1 MVAPPL
7 SLCFYGA
14 IDFFHLSTR
23 LTTINIYSLIY
34 KYIYIIFLMKADV
47 IVIGGGHAGC
57 EAAAAAA
64 RIGVKTILITHKF
77 ETIGQMSCNPAIGG
91 VGKSHLVKEIDAADG
106 IMARC
111 ADRAAIHL
119 KVLNSSKGPAVRAT
133 RAQADRELYKKSVQ
147 KELKNLE
154 NLEIVEGE
162 VTDFGIQNNQIGSVT
177 VGESKILKAQKVIL
191 TTGTFL
197 NGKLFTGMDNN
208 EGGRVGDNSSKKLA
222 EKLRNID
229 FSVGRLKTGTPPRIH
244 KDSINWEILEE
255 QKGDVPRPTISFLS
269 DQSIHPKQVPC
280 FITRTNEKTH
290 EIIIGDL
297 DRSPMFSGKIE
308 GVGPRYCPSIEDKIF
323 RFKDKKSH
331 QIFIE
336 PEGLNSD
343 LIYPNGIST
352 SLPKDCQ
359 EKFVRSIEGFESAKI
374 TQYGYA
380 VEYDFFDPRE
390 LHETLETRKIKNLYF
405 AGQIN
410 GTTGYEEA
418 AAQGLVA
425 GANAALSFLGKDP
438 WTPSREESYLGVLI
452 DDLVT
457 LGTKEPYRM
466 FTSRSEHRLI
476 LREDNA
482 DQRITEKAYKVGL
495 VSESRYQ
502 IFSEKKNKIIKE
514 KDKLA
519 KLFLRPEDEK
529 IYSSLKIKE
538 PKSATSFLDLLK
550 RPDLDFQDLA
560 KAFSIETP
568 DNDIVFDIE
577 TNQRYSGYIKR
588 QMDEIEKM
596 KKNRNAHIPSNF
608 DYSNVKGLS
617 AEITQKLS
625 KVEPKTLAQAWR
637 IPGIT
642 PAAISALMVYLKR
655 NETETADKNARGSTR
670 ES

>member
-1 MVAPPL
+1 
-7 SLCFYGA
+7 
-14 IDFFHLSTR
+14 
-23 LTTINIYSLIY
+23 
-34 KYIYIIFLMKADV
+34 MKADI

-162 VTDFGIQNNQIGSVT
+162 VTDLGIQNNQIGSVT

-438 WTPSREESYLGVLI
+438 WTPGREESYLGVLI

-482 DQRITEKAYKVGL
+482 DQRITEKAFKVGL
-495 VSESRYQ
+495 VSESRYK

-655 NETETADKNARGSTR
+655 NETETADKNASGSTR

>member
-1 MVAPPL
+1 
-7 SLCFYGA
+7 
-14 IDFFHLSTR
+14 
-23 LTTINIYSLIY
+23 
-34 KYIYIIFLMKADV
+34 MKADI

-111 ADRAAIHL
+111 ADKAAIHL

-147 KELKNLE
+147 KELKRLE
-154 NLEIVEGE
+154 NLEIIEGE
-162 VTDFGIQNNQIGSVT
+162 VTDFDIKNNQIGSVT

-197 NGKLFTGMDNN
+197 NGKLFTGMDYN
-208 EGGRVGDNSSKKLA
+208 EGGRTGDNSSKKLA

-255 QKGDVPRPTISFLS
+255 QKGDAPRPTISFLS
-269 DQSIHPKQVPC
+269 DQSIHPKQLSC

-359 EKFVRSIEGFESAKI
+359 EKFVRSIEGFESAQI

-425 GANAALSFLGKDP
+425 GANAALSFLGEDP
-438 WTPSREESYLGVLI
+438 WTPGREESYLGVLI

-482 DQRITEKAYKVGL
+482 DQRITEKAYKAGL
-495 VSESRYQ
+495 VSEGRYK

-529 IYSSLKIKE
+529 IYGALKIKE

-550 RPDLDFQDLA
+550 RPDLDFHDLA
-560 KAFSIETP
+560 QAFSIETP

-596 KKNRNAHIPSNF
+596 KKNRNAHIPLNF

-655 NETETADKNARGSTR
+655 NEKETADKNARGSIR

>member
-1 MVAPPL
+1 
-7 SLCFYGA
+7 
-14 IDFFHLSTR
+14 
-23 LTTINIYSLIY
+23 
-34 KYIYIIFLMKADV
+34 MKADI

-162 VTDFGIQNNQIGSVT
+162 VTDFGIQNNQIRSVT

-208 EGGRVGDNSSKKLA
+208 EGGRAGDNSSKKLA

-255 QKGDVPRPTISFLS
+255 QKGDFPRPTISFLS

-352 SLPKDCQ
+352 SLPKDSQ

-438 WTPSREESYLGVLI
+438 WTPGREESYLGVLI

-495 VSESRYQ
+495 VSESRYK

-625 KVEPKTLAQAWR
+625 KVEPRTLAQAWR

>member
-1 MVAPPL
+1 
-7 SLCFYGA
+7 
-14 IDFFHLSTR
+14 
-23 LTTINIYSLIY
+23 
-34 KYIYIIFLMKADV
+34 MKADI

-495 VSESRYQ
+495 VSESRYK

-596 KKNRNAHIPSNF
+596 KKNRNAHIPSNL

-655 NETETADKNARGSTR
+655 NETETADKNASGSTR

>member
-1 MVAPPL
+1 
-7 SLCFYGA
+7 
-14 IDFFHLSTR
+14 
-23 LTTINIYSLIY
+23 
-34 KYIYIIFLMKADV
+34 MKADI

-162 VTDFGIQNNQIGSVT
+162 VTDFGIQNNQIRSVT

-208 EGGRVGDNSSKKLA
+208 EGGRAGDNSSKKLA

-438 WTPSREESYLGVLI
+438 WTPGREESYLGVLI

-495 VSESRYQ
+495 VSESRYK

-625 KVEPKTLAQAWR
+625 KVEPRTLAQAWR

>member
-1 MVAPPL
+1 
-7 SLCFYGA
+7 
-14 IDFFHLSTR
+14 
-23 LTTINIYSLIY
+23 
-34 KYIYIIFLMKADV
+34 MKADI

-154 NLEIVEGE
+154 HLEIVEGE

-390 LHETLETRKIKNLYF
+390 LHETLETKKIKNLYF

-495 VSESRYQ
+495 VSESRYK

-655 NETETADKNARGSTR
+655 NETETADKNASGSTR

>member
-1 MVAPPL
+1 
-7 SLCFYGA
+7 
-14 IDFFHLSTR
+14 
-23 LTTINIYSLIY
+23 
-34 KYIYIIFLMKADV
+34 MKVDI

-154 NLEIVEGE
+154 HLEIVEGE

-495 VSESRYQ
+495 VSESRYK

-655 NETETADKNARGSTR
+655 NETETTDKNASGSTR

>member
-1 MVAPPL
+1 ME
-7 SLCFYGA
+7 
-14 IDFFHLSTR
+14 
-23 LTTINIYSLIY
+23 
-34 KYIYIIFLMKADV
+34 ADV

-64 RIGVKTILITHKF
+64 RIGVRTILVTHKF

-162 VTDFGIQNNQIGSVT
+162 VTDFDIQNNQIGSVT
-177 VGESKILKAQKVIL
+177 VGKGEILKAQKVIL

-269 DQSIHPKQVPC
+269 DQSIHPEQVSC

-290 EIIIGDL
+290 EIIIDDL

-359 EKFVRSIEGFESAKI
+359 EKFVRSIEGFESAQI

-425 GANAALSFLGKDP
+425 GANAALSFLEKDP
-438 WTPSREESYLGVLI
+438 WTPGREESYLGVLI

-482 DQRITEKAYKVGL
+482 DQRITEKAYKAGL
-495 VSESRYQ
+495 VSDGRYK

-529 IYSSLKIKE
+529 IYSKLKIKE

-550 RPDLDFQDLA
+550 RPDLDFHDLA

-568 DNDIVFDIE
+568 ENDIVFDIE

-608 DYSNVKGLS
+608 EYSNVKGLS

-655 NETETADKNARGSTR
+655 NEKETADKNARGSIR
-670 ES
+670 GS

>member
-1 MVAPPL
+1 M
-7 SLCFYGA
+7 
-14 IDFFHLSTR
+14 
-23 LTTINIYSLIY
+23 
-34 KYIYIIFLMKADV
+34 
-47 IVIGGGHAGC
+47 
-57 EAAAAAA
+57 
-64 RIGVKTILITHKF
+64 
-77 ETIGQMSCNPAIGG
+77 
-91 VGKSHLVKEIDAADG
+91 
-106 IMARC
+106 
-111 ADRAAIHL
+111 
-119 KVLNSSKGPAVRAT
+119 
-133 RAQADRELYKKSVQ
+133 
-147 KELKNLE
+147 
-154 NLEIVEGE
+154 
-162 VTDFGIQNNQIGSVT
+162 
-177 VGESKILKAQKVIL
+177 
-191 TTGTFL
+191 
-197 NGKLFTGMDNN
+197 
-208 EGGRVGDNSSKKLA
+208 
-222 EKLRNID
+222 
-229 FSVGRLKTGTPPRIH
+229 KTGTPPRIH

-269 DQSIHPKQVPC
+269 DQSIHPEQVSC

-290 EIIIGDL
+290 EIIIDDL

-359 EKFVRSIEGFESAKI
+359 EKFVRSIEGFESAQI

-425 GANAALSFLGKDP
+425 GANAALSFLEKDP
-438 WTPSREESYLGVLI
+438 WTPGREESYLGVLI

-482 DQRITEKAYKVGL
+482 DQRITEKAYKAGL
-495 VSESRYQ
+495 VSDGRYK

-529 IYSSLKIKE
+529 IYSKLKIKE

-550 RPDLDFQDLA
+550 RPDLDFHDLA
-560 KAFSIETP
+560 KAFSIDIPE
-568 DNDIVFDIE
+568 NDIVFDIE

-596 KKNRNAHIPSNF
+596 KKNRNALIPSNF

-655 NETETADKNARGSTR
+655 DEKKTADKNARGSIR
-670 ES
+670 EP

>member
-1 MVAPPL
+1 
-7 SLCFYGA
+7 
-14 IDFFHLSTR
+14 
-23 LTTINIYSLIY
+23 
-34 KYIYIIFLMKADV
+34 MKADI

-57 EAAAAAA
+57 EAAAASA

-162 VTDFGIQNNQIGSVT
+162 VTDFGIQNNQICSVT

-374 TQYGYA
+374 THYGYA

-482 DQRITEKAYKVGL
+482 DQRITEKAYRVGL
-495 VSESRYQ
+495 VSESRYK

-655 NETETADKNARGSTR
+655 NETDTADKNACGSTR

>member
-1 MVAPPL
+1 
-7 SLCFYGA
+7 
-14 IDFFHLSTR
+14 
-23 LTTINIYSLIY
+23 
-34 KYIYIIFLMKADV
+34 MKADI

-64 RIGVKTILITHKF
+64 RIGVKTVLITHKF

-111 ADRAAIHL
+111 ADKAAIHL

-147 KELKNLE
+147 KELKRLE

-162 VTDFGIQNNQIGSVT
+162 VTDFDIKNNQIGSVT

-255 QKGDVPRPTISFLS
+255 QKGDAPRPTISFLS
-269 DQSIHPKQVPC
+269 DQSIHPKQLSC

-359 EKFVRSIEGFESAKI
+359 EKFVRSIEGFESAQI

-438 WTPSREESYLGVLI
+438 WTPGREESYLGVLI

-482 DQRITEKAYKVGL
+482 DQRITEKAYKAGL
-495 VSESRYQ
+495 VSEGRYK

-529 IYSSLKIKE
+529 IYGALKIKE

-550 RPDLDFQDLA
+550 RPDLDFHDLA
-560 KAFSIETP
+560 QAFSIETP

-596 KKNRNAHIPSNF
+596 KKNRNAHIPLNF

-655 NETETADKNARGSTR
+655 NEKETADKNARGSIR

>member
-1 MVAPPL
+1 
-7 SLCFYGA
+7 
-14 IDFFHLSTR
+14 
-23 LTTINIYSLIY
+23 
-34 KYIYIIFLMKADV
+34 MKADV

-57 EAAAAAA
+57 EAAAASA
-64 RIGVKTILITHKF
+64 RIGVKTILVTHKF

-111 ADRAAIHL
+111 ADSAAIHL

-133 RAQADRELYKKSVQ
+133 RAQADRELYKKVVQ

-162 VTDFGIQNNQIGSVT
+162 VTDLDIKNNQIVSVS

-208 EGGRVGDNSSKKLA
+208 EGGRAGDNSSKKLA

-255 QKGDVPRPTISFLS
+255 QKGDVPRPTMSFLS
-269 DQSIHPKQVPC
+269 DQSTHPKQVPC

-290 EIIIGDL
+290 EIIMGDL

-438 WTPSREESYLGVLI
+438 WTPGREESYLGVLI

-482 DQRITEKAYKVGL
+482 DQRITEKAYKAGL
-495 VSESRYQ
+495 VSGGRYKT
-502 IFSEKKNKIIKE
+502 FSKKKNKIIKE

-529 IYSSLKIKE
+529 IYSILKIKE

-550 RPDLDFQDLA
+550 RPDLDFYALA

-577 TNQRYSGYIKR
+577 TNERYSGYIKR

-596 KKNRNAHIPSNF
+596 KKNRNAHIPPNF
-608 DYSNVKGLS
+608 DYSNVKGIS

-655 NETETADKNARGSTR
+655 NEKQTADKNAHASIR
-670 ES
+670 EP

>member
-1 MVAPPL
+1 
-7 SLCFYGA
+7 
-14 IDFFHLSTR
+14 
-23 LTTINIYSLIY
+23 
-34 KYIYIIFLMKADV
+34 MKTDI

-57 EAAAAAA
+57 EAASAAA
-64 RIGVKTILITHKF
+64 RIGVRTILITHKF

-438 WTPSREESYLGVLI
+438 WTPGREESYLGVLI

-495 VSESRYQ
+495 VSESRYK

-550 RPDLDFQDLA
+550 RPDLDFHDLA

-608 DYSNVKGLS
+608 DYSDVKGLS

-670 ES
+670 DS

>member
-1 MVAPPL
+1 
-7 SLCFYGA
+7 
-14 IDFFHLSTR
+14 
-23 LTTINIYSLIY
+23 
-34 KYIYIIFLMKADV
+34 MKADI

-133 RAQADRELYKKSVQ
+133 RAQADRELYKKAVQ

-154 NLEIVEGE
+154 HLEIVEGE
-162 VTDFGIQNNQIGSVT
+162 VTDFGIQNNQIASVT

-208 EGGRVGDNSSKKLA
+208 EGGRAGDNSSKKLA

-495 VSESRYQ
+495 VSESRYK

-608 DYSNVKGLS
+608 DYTNVKGLS

>member
-1 MVAPPL
+1 
-7 SLCFYGA
+7 
-14 IDFFHLSTR
+14 
-23 LTTINIYSLIY
+23 
-34 KYIYIIFLMKADV
+34 MKADI

-154 NLEIVEGE
+154 HLEIVEGE

-255 QKGDVPRPTISFLS
+255 QKGDVPRPTISFSS

-290 EIIIGDL
+290 EIIMGDL

-495 VSESRYQ
+495 VSESRYK

>member
-1 MVAPPL
+1 
-7 SLCFYGA
+7 
-14 IDFFHLSTR
+14 
-23 LTTINIYSLIY
+23 
-34 KYIYIIFLMKADV
+34 MKADI

-111 ADRAAIHL
+111 ADRAAIHI

-133 RAQADRELYKKSVQ
+133 RAQADRELYKKAVQ

-154 NLEIVEGE
+154 HLEIVEGE

-425 GANAALSFLGKDP
+425 GANAALSSLGKDP

-495 VSESRYQ
+495 VSESRYK

-655 NETETADKNARGSTR
+655 NETETADKNASGSTR

>member
-1 MVAPPL
+1 
-7 SLCFYGA
+7 
-14 IDFFHLSTR
+14 
-23 LTTINIYSLIY
+23 
-34 KYIYIIFLMKADV
+34 MKADI

-64 RIGVKTILITHKF
+64 RIGVKTVLITHKF

-111 ADRAAIHL
+111 ADKAAIHL

-147 KELKNLE
+147 KELKRLE
-154 NLEIVEGE
+154 NLEIIEGE
-162 VTDFGIQNNQIGSVT
+162 VTDFDIKNNQIGSVT

-269 DQSIHPKQVPC
+269 DQSIHPKQLSC

-359 EKFVRSIEGFESAKI
+359 EKFVRSIEGFESAQI

-425 GANAALSFLGKDP
+425 GANAALSFLGEDP
-438 WTPSREESYLGVLI
+438 WTPGREESYLGVLI

-482 DQRITEKAYKVGL
+482 DQRITEKAYKAGL
-495 VSESRYQ
+495 VSEGRYK

-529 IYSSLKIKE
+529 IYGALKIKE

-550 RPDLDFQDLA
+550 RPDLDFHDLA
-560 KAFSIETP
+560 QAFSIETP

-596 KKNRNAHIPSNF
+596 KKNRNAHIPLNF

-655 NETETADKNARGSTR
+655 NEKETADKNARGSIR

>member
-1 MVAPPL
+1 M
-7 SLCFYGA
+7 
-14 IDFFHLSTR
+14 R
-23 LTTINIYSLIY
+23 
-34 KYIYIIFLMKADV
+34 ADI
-47 IVIGGGHAGC
+47 IVIGARHEGC
-57 EAAAAAA
+57 EAAAASA

-162 VTDFGIQNNQIGSVT
+162 VTDFGIQNNQICSVT

-244 KDSINWEILEE
+244 KDSINWETLEE

-290 EIIIGDL
+290 EIIMGDL

-425 GANAALSFLGKDP
+425 GANAALSFLGKDS
-438 WTPSREESYLGVLI
+438 WTPGREESYLGVLI

-495 VSESRYQ
+495 VSESRYK
-502 IFSEKKNKIIKE
+502 IFSEKKDKIIKE

-608 DYSNVKGLS
+608 DYSDVKGLS

-655 NETETADKNARGSTR
+655 NEKETADKNARGSIR

>member
-1 MVAPPL
+1 
-7 SLCFYGA
+7 
-14 IDFFHLSTR
+14 
-23 LTTINIYSLIY
+23 
-34 KYIYIIFLMKADV
+34 MKADI

-64 RIGVKTILITHKF
+64 RIGVKTVLITHKF

-111 ADRAAIHL
+111 ADKAAIHL

-147 KELKNLE
+147 KELKRLE

-162 VTDFGIQNNQIGSVT
+162 VTDFDIKNNQIGSVT
-177 VGESKILKAQKVIL
+177 VGESKILRAQKVIL

-269 DQSIHPKQVPC
+269 DQSIHPKQLSC

-290 EIIIGDL
+290 EIIIDDL

-359 EKFVRSIEGFESAKI
+359 EKFVRSIEGFESAQI

-438 WTPSREESYLGVLI
+438 WTPGREESYLGVLI

-482 DQRITEKAYKVGL
+482 DQRITEKAYKAGL
-495 VSESRYQ
+495 VSEGRYKT
-502 IFSEKKNKIIKE
+502 FSEKKNKIIKE

-529 IYSSLKIKE
+529 IYGALKIKE

-550 RPDLDFQDLA
+550 RPDLDFHDLA
-560 KAFSIETP
+560 QAFSIETP

-596 KKNRNAHIPSNF
+596 KKNRNAHIPLNF

-655 NETETADKNARGSTR
+655 NEKETADKNARGSIR

>member
-1 MVAPPL
+1 
-7 SLCFYGA
+7 
-14 IDFFHLSTR
+14 
-23 LTTINIYSLIY
+23 
-34 KYIYIIFLMKADV
+34 MKADI

-147 KELKNLE
+147 RELKNLE
-154 NLEIVEGE
+154 HLEIVEGE

-495 VSESRYQ
+495 VSESRYK

-655 NETETADKNARGSTR
+655 NETETADKNASGSTR

>member
-1 MVAPPL
+1 
-7 SLCFYGA
+7 
-14 IDFFHLSTR
+14 
-23 LTTINIYSLIY
+23 
-34 KYIYIIFLMKADV
+34 MKADV

-77 ETIGQMSCNPAIGG
+77 ATIGQMSCNPAIGG

-111 ADRAAIHL
+111 ADMAAIHL

-208 EGGRVGDNSSKKLA
+208 EGGRAGDNSSKKLA

-290 EIIIGDL
+290 EIIMGDL

-438 WTPSREESYLGVLI
+438 WTPGREESYLGVLI

-495 VSESRYQ
+495 VSESRYK

-519 KLFLRPEDEK
+519 KLFLRPEDKK

-588 QMDEIEKM
+588 QTDEIEKM

-655 NETETADKNARGSTR
+655 NETETADKNARGSIR
-670 ES
+670 EP

>member
-1 MVAPPL
+1 
-7 SLCFYGA
+7 
-14 IDFFHLSTR
+14 
-23 LTTINIYSLIY
+23 
-34 KYIYIIFLMKADV
+34 MKADI

-133 RAQADRELYKKSVQ
+133 RAQADRDLYKKAVQ

-154 NLEIVEGE
+154 HLEIVEGE

-476 LREDNA
+476 LRA
-482 DQRITEKAYKVGL
+482 
-495 VSESRYQ
+495 VSYTH
-502 IFSEKKNKIIKE
+502 
-514 KDKLA
+514 
-519 KLFLRPEDEK
+519 LR
-529 IYSSLKIKE
+529 
-538 PKSATSFLDLLK
+538 AH
-550 RPDLDFQDLA
+550 
-560 KAFSIETP
+560 ET
-568 DNDIVFDIE
+568 
-577 TNQRYSGYIKR
+577 
-588 QMDEIEKM
+588 
-596 KKNRNAHIPSNF
+596 
-608 DYSNVKGLS
+608 
-617 AEITQKLS
+617 
-625 KVEPKTLAQAWR
+625 
-637 IPGIT
+637 
-642 PAAISALMVYLKR
+642 
-655 NETETADKNARGSTR
+655 
-670 ES
+670 

>member
-1 MVAPPL
+1 
-7 SLCFYGA
+7 
-14 IDFFHLSTR
+14 
-23 LTTINIYSLIY
+23 
-34 KYIYIIFLMKADV
+34 MKADI

-154 NLEIVEGE
+154 HLEIVEGE

-438 WTPSREESYLGVLI
+438 WTPGREESYLGVLI

-495 VSESRYQ
+495 VSESRYK

-655 NETETADKNARGSTR
+655 NETETADKNASGSTR

>member
-1 MVAPPL
+1 
-7 SLCFYGA
+7 
-14 IDFFHLSTR
+14 
-23 LTTINIYSLIY
+23 
-34 KYIYIIFLMKADV
+34 MKADV

-359 EKFVRSIEGFESAKI
+359 EKFVRSIEGFERAKI

-438 WTPSREESYLGVLI
+438 WTPGREESYLGVLI

-495 VSESRYQ
+495 VSESRYK

-655 NETETADKNARGSTR
+655 NETETADKNASGSIR

>member
-1 MVAPPL
+1 
-7 SLCFYGA
+7 
-14 IDFFHLSTR
+14 
-23 LTTINIYSLIY
+23 
-34 KYIYIIFLMKADV
+34 MKADI

-57 EAAAAAA
+57 EAAAASA

-162 VTDFGIQNNQIGSVT
+162 VTDFGIQNNQICSVT

-244 KDSINWEILEE
+244 KDSINWETLEE

-438 WTPSREESYLGVLI
+438 WTPGREESYLGVLI

-495 VSESRYQ
+495 VSESRYE

-608 DYSNVKGLS
+608 DYSDVKGLS

-670 ES
+670 DS

>member
-1 MVAPPL
+1 
-7 SLCFYGA
+7 
-14 IDFFHLSTR
+14 
-23 LTTINIYSLIY
+23 
-34 KYIYIIFLMKADV
+34 MKADI

-64 RIGVKTILITHKF
+64 RMGVKTILITHKF

-133 RAQADRELYKKSVQ
+133 RAQADRELYKKAVQ

-154 NLEIVEGE
+154 HLEIVEGE

-495 VSESRYQ
+495 VSESRYK

>member
-1 MVAPPL
+1 
-7 SLCFYGA
+7 
-14 IDFFHLSTR
+14 
-23 LTTINIYSLIY
+23 
-34 KYIYIIFLMKADV
+34 MKADI

-64 RIGVKTILITHKF
+64 RIGVKTVLITHKF

-111 ADRAAIHL
+111 ADKAAIHL

-147 KELKNLE
+147 KELKRLE

-162 VTDFGIQNNQIGSVT
+162 VTDFDIKNNQIGSVT

-255 QKGDVPRPTISFLS
+255 QKGDAPRPTISFLS
-269 DQSIHPKQVPC
+269 DQSIHPKQLSC

-359 EKFVRSIEGFESAKI
+359 EKFVRSIEGFESAQI

-425 GANAALSFLGKDP
+425 GANAALSFLGEDP
-438 WTPSREESYLGVLI
+438 WTPGREESYLGVLI

-482 DQRITEKAYKVGL
+482 DQRITEKAYKAGL
-495 VSESRYQ
+495 VSEGRYK

-529 IYSSLKIKE
+529 IYGALKIKE

-550 RPDLDFQDLA
+550 RPDLDFHDLA
-560 KAFSIETP
+560 QAFSIDTP
-568 DNDIVFDIE
+568 DKDIVFDIE

-596 KKNRNAHIPSNF
+596 KKNRNAHIPLNF

-655 NETETADKNARGSTR
+655 NEKETADKNASGSIR

>member
-1 MVAPPL
+1 
-7 SLCFYGA
+7 
-14 IDFFHLSTR
+14 
-23 LTTINIYSLIY
+23 
-34 KYIYIIFLMKADV
+34 MKADV

-64 RIGVKTILITHKF
+64 RIGVKTILVTHKF

-162 VTDFGIQNNQIGSVT
+162 VTDFDIQNNQIGSVT
-177 VGESKILKAQKVIL
+177 VGKAEILKAQKVIL

-359 EKFVRSIEGFESAKI
+359 EKFVRSIEGFESAQI

-425 GANAALSFLGKDP
+425 GANAALSFLEKDP
-438 WTPSREESYLGVLI
+438 WTPGREESYLGVLI

-482 DQRITEKAYKVGL
+482 DQRITEKAYKAGL
-495 VSESRYQ
+495 VSDGRYK

-529 IYSSLKIKE
+529 IYSKLKIKE

-550 RPDLDFQDLA
+550 RPDLDFHDLA
-560 KAFSIETP
+560 KAFSIEIP
-568 DNDIVFDIE
+568 ENDIVFDIE

-655 NETETADKNARGSTR
+655 NEKETADKNARGSIR
-670 ES
+670 EP

>member
-1 MVAPPL
+1 
-7 SLCFYGA
+7 
-14 IDFFHLSTR
+14 
-23 LTTINIYSLIY
+23 
-34 KYIYIIFLMKADV
+34 MKADI

-64 RIGVKTILITHKF
+64 RIGVKTILVTHKF

-119 KVLNSSKGPAVRAT
+119 KVLNCSKGPAVRAT

-162 VTDFGIQNNQIGSVT
+162 VTDFDIQNNQIVSVT
-177 VGESKILKAQKVIL
+177 VGEGKTLKAQKVIL

-208 EGGRVGDNSSKKLA
+208 EGGRVGENSSKKLA

-308 GVGPRYCPSIEDKIF
+308 GAGPRYCPSIEDKIF
-323 RFKDKKSH
+323 RFKDKNSH

-343 LIYPNGIST
+343 LVYPNGIST

-359 EKFVRSIEGFESAKI
+359 EKFVRSIEGFESAQI

-390 LHETLETRKIKNLYF
+390 LHETLETRKVKNLYF

-438 WTPSREESYLGVLI
+438 WTPGREESYLGVLI

-482 DQRITEKAYKVGL
+482 DQRITEKAYKAGL
-495 VSESRYQ
+495 VSESRYK

-529 IYSSLKIKE
+529 IYSALNIKE
-538 PKSATSFLDLLK
+538 PKSATCFLDLLK
-550 RPDLDFQDLA
+550 RPDLDFHDLA
-560 KAFSIETP
+560 KAFSIEIP
-568 DNDIVFDIE
+568 ENDIIFDIE

-608 DYSNVKGLS
+608 DYSKVKGLS

-642 PAAISALMVYLKR
+642 PAAISALMIYLKR
-655 NETETADKNARGSTR
+655 NEKETADKNARESIR

>member
-1 MVAPPL
+1 
-7 SLCFYGA
+7 
-14 IDFFHLSTR
+14 
-23 LTTINIYSLIY
+23 
-34 KYIYIIFLMKADV
+34 MKADV

-64 RIGVKTILITHKF
+64 RIGVKTILVTHKF

-147 KELKNLE
+147 KELKKLE

-162 VTDFGIQNNQIGSVT
+162 VTDFDIQNNQIGSVT
-177 VGESKILKAQKVIL
+177 VGKGEILKAQKVIL

-269 DQSIHPKQVPC
+269 DQSIHPEQVSC

-290 EIIIGDL
+290 EIIIDDL

-359 EKFVRSIEGFESAKI
+359 EKFVRSIEGFESAQI

-425 GANAALSFLGKDP
+425 GANAALSFLEKDP
-438 WTPSREESYLGVLI
+438 WTPGREESYLGVLI

-482 DQRITEKAYKVGL
+482 DQRITEKAYKAGL
-495 VSESRYQ
+495 VSEGRYK

-529 IYSSLKIKE
+529 IYSKLKIKE

-550 RPDLDFQDLA
+550 RPDLDFHDLA
-560 KAFSIETP
+560 KAFSIEIP
-568 DNDIVFDIE
+568 ENDIVFDIE

-655 NETETADKNARGSTR
+655 NEKETADKNARGSIR

>member
-1 MVAPPL
+1 
-7 SLCFYGA
+7 
-14 IDFFHLSTR
+14 
-23 LTTINIYSLIY
+23 
-34 KYIYIIFLMKADV
+34 MKADV

-64 RIGVKTILITHKF
+64 RIGVKTILVTHKF

-162 VTDFGIQNNQIGSVT
+162 VTDFDIQNNQIGSVT
-177 VGESKILKAQKVIL
+177 VNKGEILKAQKVIL

-269 DQSIHPKQVPC
+269 DQSIHPEQVSC
-280 FITRTNEKTH
+280 YITRTNEKTH
-290 EIIIGDL
+290 EIIIDDL

-359 EKFVRSIEGFESAKI
+359 EKFVRSIEGFESAQI

-425 GANAALSFLGKDP
+425 GANAALSFLEKDP
-438 WTPSREESYLGVLI
+438 WTPGREESYLGVLI

-482 DQRITEKAYKVGL
+482 DQRITEKAYKAGL
-495 VSESRYQ
+495 VSDGRYK

-529 IYSSLKIKE
+529 IYSTLKIKE

-550 RPDLDFQDLA
+550 RPDLDFHDLA
-560 KAFSIETP
+560 KAFSIEIP
-568 DNDIVFDIE
+568 ENDIVFDIE

-596 KKNRNAHIPSNF
+596 NKNRNAHIPSNF

-655 NETETADKNARGSTR
+655 NEKETADKNARGSIR

>member
-1 MVAPPL
+1 
-7 SLCFYGA
+7 
-14 IDFFHLSTR
+14 
-23 LTTINIYSLIY
+23 
-34 KYIYIIFLMKADV
+34 MKADI

-154 NLEIVEGE
+154 HLEIVEGE

-244 KDSINWEILEE
+244 KDSINWEVLEE

>member
-1 MVAPPL
+1 
-7 SLCFYGA
+7 
-14 IDFFHLSTR
+14 
-23 LTTINIYSLIY
+23 
-34 KYIYIIFLMKADV
+34 MKADI

-208 EGGRVGDNSSKKLA
+208 EGGRVGDNSSNKLA

-244 KDSINWEILEE
+244 KGSINWETLEE

-290 EIIIGDL
+290 EIITGDL

-438 WTPSREESYLGVLI
+438 WTPGREESYLGVLI

-495 VSESRYQ
+495 VSESRYK
-502 IFSEKKNKIIKE
+502 IFSEKKDKIIKE

-608 DYSNVKGLS
+608 DYSDVKGLS

-655 NETETADKNARGSTR
+655 NEKETADKNARGSIR

>member
-1 MVAPPL
+1 
-7 SLCFYGA
+7 
-14 IDFFHLSTR
+14 
-23 LTTINIYSLIY
+23 
-34 KYIYIIFLMKADV
+34 MKADI

-133 RAQADRELYKKSVQ
+133 RAQADRELYKKAVQ

-154 NLEIVEGE
+154 HLEIVEGE

-495 VSESRYQ
+495 VSESRYK

-642 PAAISALMVYLKR
+642 PAAISALMIYLKR

>member
-1 MVAPPL
+1 
-7 SLCFYGA
+7 
-14 IDFFHLSTR
+14 
-23 LTTINIYSLIY
+23 
-34 KYIYIIFLMKADV
+34 MKAGV

-64 RIGVKTILITHKF
+64 RIGVKTILVTHKV

-147 KELKNLE
+147 KELKILE

-162 VTDFGIQNNQIGSVT
+162 VTDFDIQNNQIGSVT
-177 VGESKILKAQKVIL
+177 VGKGEILKAQKVIL

-269 DQSIHPKQVPC
+269 DQSIHPEQVSC

-290 EIIIGDL
+290 EIIIDDL

-359 EKFVRSIEGFESAKI
+359 EKFVRSIEGFESAQI

-425 GANAALSFLGKDP
+425 GANAALSFLEKDP
-438 WTPSREESYLGVLI
+438 WTPGREESYLGVLI

-482 DQRITEKAYKVGL
+482 DQRITEKAYKAGL
-495 VSESRYQ
+495 VSDGRYK

-529 IYSSLKIKE
+529 IYSKLKIKE

-550 RPDLDFQDLA
+550 RPDLDFHDLA
-560 KAFSIETP
+560 KAFSIDIPE
-568 DNDIVFDIE
+568 NDIVFDIE

-655 NETETADKNARGSTR
+655 NEKETADKNARGSI
-670 ES
+670 